1 MLSSEWDRRSQ
12 PLPVVP
18 NSSRTQIFGDSGH
31 PLDCS
36 AVIMDDSRSAQMC
49 RYRLTLTAVDASL
62 ISMLQPI
69 PHMYPTVA
77 TRADLVASG
86 FSSRQI
92 TSEVKSGRLIR
103 PRRDRYVPA
112 GSPPD
117 LVAAVRAGGKVTCT
131 SALAAAGIWV
141 QDASRVHV
149 HLHRGSSRVRDPLS
163 GKPVVASAPL
173 RNFTLH
179 WKPLAAP
186 DHASSASIG
195 IIDAMIHAV
204 VCQPPDFAV
213 ASLDSAVRF
222 GLITPMQLDVVF
234 FHVPARLHHLRQQ
247 IDSRSESILETLFR
261 LQLRRLRLPYAL
273 QVEFRGVGRVDF
285 VIAGRV
291 IVETDG
297 ASFHGEPTA
306 ARDYDRDLKLVA
318 LGYLVIR
325 LNYRQVVFEPEAVM
339 AAVRMAVASHRPVR
353 AHRS

>member
-1 MLSSEWDRRSQ
+1 MYLWQ
-12 PLPVVP
+12 L
-18 NSSRTQIFGDSGH
+18 N
-31 PLDCS
+31 
-36 AVIMDDSRSAQMC
+36 
-49 RYRLTLTAVDASL
+49 LTAVHASL

-69 PHMYPTVA
+69 PHLYPTVA
-77 TRADLVASG
+77 TRADLVAFG
-86 FSSRQI
+86 FSPRQI

-103 PRRDRYVPA
+103 PRRDRYLPA

-179 WKPLAAP
+179 WKPLVAP
-186 DHASSASIG
+186 NDATSASIG

-234 FHVPARLHHLRQQ
+234 FHVPARLHHLREL

-273 QVEFRGVGRVDF
+273 QVEFAGVGRVDF
-285 VIAGRV
+285 VVAGRV

-297 ASFHGEPTA
+297 AAFHGAPTA
-306 ARDYDRDLKLVA
+306 ERDYDRDVKLVA

-325 LNYRQVVFEPEAVM
+325 LNYRQVVFEPGAVM

-353 AHRS
+353 ARRS